1 MIPSTPS
8 LVGFI
13 AAALVILLIPGP
25 GVLYVVSRSVTEGR
39 RAGLVSV
46 LGLSTGVFAHIGA
59 ATVGLS
65 AILLASATAFTI
77 IKILGAAYLIYL
89 GFRLLVDPRTSA
101 LTPTVPR
108 SYRRLFVDGVIIT
121 VFNPKVAIFFL
132 AFLPQFVDPSRG
144 AVPSQLLF
152 LGLIYIALAIV
163 TDGTYALL
171 AGTLA
176 EQVGSRRTRQKIA
189 QRFAGIIYI
198 GLGIGSTIAGRRP

>member
-1 MIPSTPS
+1 M
-8 LVGFI
+8 
-13 AAALVILLIPGP
+13 
-25 GVLYVVSRSVTEGR
+25 
-39 RAGLVSV
+39 
-46 LGLSTGVFAHIGA
+46 
-59 ATVGLS
+59 
-65 AILLASATAFTI
+65 
-77 IKILGAAYLIYL
+77 
-89 GFRLLVDPRTSA
+89 
-101 LTPTVPR
+101 TPTVPR